1 MSHSDKRIYLS
12 SPHMGVNEQKFINEA
27 FETNWI
33 SPMGPNVDEFEREL
47 ASYVNVQGS
56 LAVSSGTSAI
66 HLALRLLGVGAGDI
80 VFCSTLTFVATVNPI
95 LYERAEP
102 VLIDSEPQS

>member
-1 MSHSDKRIYLS
+1 MSHSDKKNYLS
-12 SPHMGVNEQKFINEA
+12 SPHMGVNEQKFITDA

-33 SPMGPNVDEFEREL
+33 SPIGPNVDEFEREL

-66 HLALRLLGVGAGDI
+66 HLALRLLGLGREI
-80 VFCSTLTFVATVNPI
+80 LFFVQ
-95 LYERAEP
+95 L
-102 VLIDSEPQS
+102 